1 MMSGAAEKPS
11 ESKRVLVVTT
21 HPIQY
26 MAPWYRSIAVRSDI
40 DLLVTFLREL
50 DATNQGVGFGRA
62 FTWDVPLRDG
72 YESEVLGVGAS
83 LIDLPSV
90 IFRMTRTLRRVR
102 PDVVMIT
109 GWNEAALVA
118 IIALSFLLRIPV
130 LLRGESND
138 VRKRSWRARIFHRTL
153 LAMTFAVVS
162 IGKGNRNF
170 YASYGFPSSATFPGV
185 YFVENE
191 RMLAMASANADES
204 STLRLLDGASTE
216 DVVFSF
222 CGKHVA
228 FKRPDWL
235 VEAAG
240 LLVKDGLPIVL
251 RFAGS
256 GDMTDALKTR
266 CRELG
271 VRAHFTG
278 FLNQT
283 EMWRAYVGAD
293 VFVLPS
299 TNRETWGLVV
309 NEAMLFG
316 LPVIASNEVG
326 CVPDLVIED
335 QTGWAFTGG
344 VEALADCMKNAV
356 QKLSRLSA
364 MGRHASEHVSS
375 NYSMDVATSG
385 LLEAIRFVTR

>member
-1 MMSGAAEKPS
+1 MSDHAAGKTVYS
-11 ESKRVLVVTT
+11 HRLLVVTT

-26 MAPWYRSIAVRSDI
+26 MAPWYRAIAMREDMKLS
-40 DLLVTFLREL
+40 VTFLREL
-50 DATNQGVGFGRA
+50 DATHQGVGFGRA

-72 YESEVLGVGAS
+72 YQSDVLGVKRS
-83 LIDLPSV
+83 LLSLPV
-90 IFRMTRTLRRVR
+90 TIIRMARTLMRAR
-102 PDVVMIT
+102 PNVVMVT
-109 GWNEAALVA
+109 GWNEPALVA
-118 IIALSFLLRIPV
+118 IIWLSFLLRFPV
-130 LLRGESND
+130 VLRGESND
-138 VRKRSWRARIFHRTL
+138 LRVRSRVAKLFHRFL
-153 LAMTFAVVS
+153 LAATSAVLT

-170 YASYGFPSSATFPGV
+170 YGSYGFPADAIFPGA

-191 RMLAMASANADES
+191 RMLSMASGNS
-204 STLRLLDGASTE
+204 SKSSELRGTDGAS
-216 DVVFSF
+216 DHDIVFAF

-240 LLVKDGLPIVL
+240 QLVKDGLPVVL

-256 GDMTDALKTR
+256 GEMTDTLKAR
-266 CRELG
+266 CVELG

-299 TNRETWGLVV
+299 THRETWGLVV

-316 LPVIASNEVG
+316 LPAIVSDQVG
-326 CVPDLVIED
+326 CGPDLVIKGD
-335 QTGWAFTGG
+335 TGWVFHGG
-344 VEALADCMKNAV
+344 VEGLAQTMRKAINQRNALKG
-356 QKLSRLSA
+356 
-364 MGRHASEHVSS
+364 MGVKAREHVAV
-375 NYSMDVATSG
+375 NYSMDVATKG
-385 LLEAIRFVTR
+385 LIDAINFLTK